1 MAEARERWGTK
12 LGVIMAVAGSAIGL
26 GNFLRFPVQAAQNGG
41 GAFMIPYIAALL
53 LIGVP
58 MMWVEWTAGRYGGG
72 FGHSSAPG
80 IFQALWPKNPAAKY
94 IGVLGLMGPL
104 VIIMFY
110 VYIESWTLAYS
121 FYSLTGSLTH
131 AGQSGNLRSFLGGL
145 QGLEQNQYFSG
156 MGAAFTFFIITFLA
170 NMTVVY
176 FGIKG
181 GIERFCNIAMPVL
194 LIFGVL
200 LAIRVL
206 TLFAPDP
213 AHPGWSS
220 TNGLG
225 FLWNPD
231 FSALKSPKVWLA
243 AAGQIFFTLSLGMGV
258 ILTYAS
264 YVRKRDDIALSGLSA
279 ASTNEFAEIVLGGS
293 IIIPAA
299 FAFFG
304 PDAMVDI
311 ANSGSFNLGFVTMPA
326 IFCEIPLSRLFSFLW
341 FFMLF
346 LAGITSSISL
356 SQPIIAF
363 LEDEF
368 KLSRRKAVL
377 VLAITVFLL
386 CQPGIWF
393 LSHGVIDDLDFWGGN
408 FVIVLGATIEIILMA
423 WVFGIKNTWAELEQG
438 AKLRVPRI
446 FKFIIKYVT
455 PVLLLAILGTWFF
468 EDWIPVIM
476 MENVAPENVPYV
488 LGTRLTLVAIIVI
501 LCIMVRIAWQ
511 RRRRETGREV

>member
-41 GAFMIPYIAALL
+41 GAFMIPYIAAVL

-80 IFQALWPKNPAAKY
+80 IFQSLWPKNPAAKY
-94 IGVLGLMGPL
+94 IGVLGLVGPL
-104 VIIMFY
+104 VIIMYY

-121 FYSLTGSLTH
+121 YYSLTGALTQ
-131 AGQSGNLRSFLGGL
+131 AGHEGNLRSFLSGL

-170 NMTVVY
+170 NMSVVY

-194 LIFGVL
+194 LIFGLL
-200 LAIRVL
+200 LAVRVL
-206 TLFAPDP
+206 TLFAPNP
-213 AHPGWSS
+213 AHPDWSS

-231 FSALKSPKVWLA
+231 FSALKSPRVWLA

-264 YVRKRDDIALSGLSA
+264 YVRKQDDVALAGLTA
-279 ASTNEFAEIVLGGS
+279 AGTNEFAEVILGGS

-304 PDAMVDI
+304 PEAMVDI
-311 ANSGSFNLGFVTMPA
+311 AHSGSFNLGFVTMPA
-326 IFCEIPLSRLFSFLW
+326 IFSEIPLSWLFSFFW

-356 SQPIIAF
+356 SQPVIAF

-368 KLSRRKAVL
+368 KMSRRKAVL
-377 VLAITVFLL
+377 FLAAAVFIL

-393 LSHGVIDDLDFWGGN
+393 LANGVVDDLDFWGGN
-408 FVIVLGATIEIILMA
+408 FVIVLGATVEIIIVA
-423 WVFGIKNTWAELEQG
+423 WIFGINNTWTELEMG
-438 AKLRVPRI
+438 AKLKIPRF
-446 FKFIIKYVT
+446 FKFVIKYVT
-455 PVLLLAILGTWFF
+455 PVLLLAILGAWFF
-468 EDWIPVIM
+468 EDWIPVILM
-476 MENVAPENVPYV
+476 KNVATENVPYV
-488 LGTRLTLVAIIVI
+488 LGTRLTLVTVIVV

>member
-80 IFQALWPKNPAAKY
+80 IFQCLWPKNPAAKY
-94 IGVLGLMGPL
+94 IGVLGLIGPL
-104 VIIMFY
+104 VIMMYY

-121 FYSLTGSLTH
+121 YYSLTGALTH
-131 AGQSGNLRSFLGGL
+131 AGQSGNLRSFLAGL
-145 QGLEQNQYFSG
+145 QGLEHNAYFSG
-156 MGAAFTFFIITFLA
+156 MGAAIVFFIITFTA
-170 NMTVVY
+170 NMLVVY

-194 LIFGVL
+194 LIFGIL

-213 AHPGWSS
+213 SHPDWTSI
-220 TNGLG
+220 NGLG

-264 YVRKRDDIALSGLSA
+264 YVRKRDDIALSGLTA
-279 ASTNEFAEIVLGGS
+279 ASTNEFAEIILGGS

-299 FAFFG
+299 FVFFG
-304 PDAMVDI
+304 PTAMVDI
-311 ANSGSFNLGFVTMPA
+311 AHSGAFNLGFVTMPA
-326 IFCEIPLSRLFSFLW
+326 IFSEIPLSWVFSFLW

-356 SQPIIAF
+356 SQPLIAF

-368 KLSRRKAVL
+368 KMERRKAVL
-377 VLAITVFLL
+377 LLAATVFIL

-393 LSHGVIDDLDFWGGN
+393 LANGVVDDLDFWGGN
-408 FVIVLGATIEIILMA
+408 FVIVLGATVEIILVA
-423 WVFGIKNTWAELEQG
+423 WVFGIDKTWSELEMG
-438 AKLRVPRI
+438 AKLRIPRL
-446 FKFIIKYVT
+446 FKFVIKYIT
-455 PVLLLAILGTWFF
+455 PVLLLAILGAWFF
-468 EDWIPVIM
+468 EDWIPVILM
-476 MENVAPENVPYV
+476 KNMPAENIPYV
-488 LGTRLTLVAIIVI
+488 LGTRLTLLAVIII
-501 LCIMVRIAWQ
+501 LCVMVRIAWQ